1 MANLKISALP
11 TTTGSTNN
19 DWLVKNDSGET
30 TTSKVQLKYAMGMT
44 SINGNNTVQSSKY
57 LTLLGTTAT
66 TESAIA
72 IGNGAEATSPYSIAI
87 GYRALNTN
95 RDGNRNNYICIG
107 TDSRAVQ
114 ESFALGT
121 NAKALGASTLSV
133 GENAETYGNSGMAIG
148 KDSDSQGTSAIAFG
162 HGASAIGNHGIAIG
176 LDSSVTT
183 DAPQGIA
190 IGRQT
195 IASAD
200 DAVAIGDGSVADSA
214 GCVVFQGLNSNPSG
228 FTDTVFCKSLQTQG
242 NTSDLNN
249 TISGGSGFTVN
260 FDVSSSQKIVLD
272 QSATLTLTN
281 IRDGGRYRLLF
292 DNTGTYNL
300 SSVTSSGYV
309 IKYSGGGRDPLTHN
323 SDDLWYLDVF
333 ANEIYITQ
341 NANYTT

>member
-11 TTTGSTNN
+11 TTTSSTFN

-30 TTSKVQLKYAMGMT
+30 TTSKVQLKYVLGMT
-44 SINGNNTVQSSKY
+44 SLNGNNAVQSSSW

-87 GYRALNTN
+87 GYRARNDN
-95 RDGNRNNYICIG
+95 RDGTRNNYICIG

-121 NAKALGASTLSV
+121 GAKALGASTLSV
-133 GENAETYGNSGMAIG
+133 GENAQTYGNSGFAMG
-148 KDSDSQGTSAIAFG
+148 KNSNSQGTSAIALG
-162 HGASAIGNHGIAIG
+162 HGAIAVGDRSIAIG
-176 LDSSVTT
+176 TDASVT
-183 DAPQGIA
+183 APATEGIA
-190 IGRQT
+190 IGRNT
-195 IASAD
+195 TASAD
-200 DAVAIGDGSVADSA
+200 ASVAIGDGSVADSV

-228 FTDTVFCKSLQTQG
+228 FTDTVFCRSIQTQG
-242 NTSDLNN
+242 NTTDATN
-249 TISGGSGFTVN
+249 TQNGGSGFTVN

-272 QSATLTLTN
+272 QNATLTLTN
-281 IRDGGRYRLLF
+281 IRDGGRYRLLLE
-292 DNTGTYNL
+292 NNGTHNL
-300 SSVTSSGYV
+300 SSVTASGYT